1 MQLEINK
8 ESLPVYEA
16 LASEVRLHIIQLLS
30 KNKLNIKELS
40 EALGISSPIVTKHV
54 KKLEDAGIIRTEK
67 IPGKSGLQR
76 ISILKVDCIE
86 INFPAKISQ
95 SYATYETSVPV
106 GHFTNYHV
114 VPTCGIATTEDIVG
128 TLDDPRFF
136 MDPKRVDAR
145 ILWFTQGFIEYK
157 SPNFLRE
164 EDELQQI
171 EISLELASEAPL
183 SNDNWP
189 SDITFSLNGL
199 ELGTWV
205 SPGDYADKRGKFTPD
220 WWPPIINQY
229 GLLKTLRI
237 TSHGTYMDDELL
249 SKMTIHDINT
259 ESDVWNLK
267 MEVKEDASNIGGVT
281 IFGREFG
288 NHNQDI
294 LFKIYYL

>member
-1 MQLEINK
+1 MLLEINK

-86 INFPAKISQ
+86 INFPTKISQ

-114 VPTCGIATTEDIVG
+114 VPTCGIATTEDIIG

-136 MDPKRVDAR
+136 MDPRRMDAR

-171 EISLELASEAPL
+171 EISFEIASEAPL
-183 SNDNWP
+183 SNGNWP

-199 ELGTWV
+199 ELGTWI
-205 SPGDYADKRGKFTPD
+205 SPGDYADKRGKYTPD
-220 WWPPIINQY
+220 WWPPNINQY

-237 TSHGTYMDDELL
+237 TTHGTYMDDELL
-249 SKMTIHDINT
+249 SKKTIHDIHT
-259 ESDVWNLK
+259 QSDVWNLR
-267 MEVKEDASNIGGVT
+267 MEVKEEATNIGGVT
-281 IFGREFG
+281 IFGKEFG
-288 NHNQDI
+288 NYNQDI
-294 LFKIYYL
+294 FFKVYYI